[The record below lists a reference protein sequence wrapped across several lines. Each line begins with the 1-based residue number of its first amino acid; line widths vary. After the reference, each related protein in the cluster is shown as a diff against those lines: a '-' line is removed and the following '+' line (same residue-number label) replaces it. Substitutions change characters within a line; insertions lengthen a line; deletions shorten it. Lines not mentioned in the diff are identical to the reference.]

1 MPYVVPPK
9 AELILWDVVEEHF
22 EEAAFLFGQWER
34 ALYSPIFDLAGLG
47 KIEKRLEAHVD
58 GLIVSGTEAARRIL
72 DPGLTDGDDPDRAV
86 VSALALLFS
95 GGDEIAAR
103 VLETALHAEP
113 PLDRALARA
122 LVLASVESIDRNL
135 LNRIRS
141 VVLESQK
148 ALLLEILTGRGID
161 VGELLSEWSVSSD
174 PRLIGAVLDAGT
186 RFARRDLVAF
196 AEEHLRSPKP
206 VRAKALRAT
215 VALGSRAGWQLCREL
230 SQRPDTAGSE
240 ALSYLGLLGDLSDH
254 EILYAQVDNPARAE
268 RSLWALAFAGT
279 LRAGDVC
286 LAHLESDDE
295 RVAKAAAEAM
305 SWIGGFD
312 LDVRRFRAEPRE
324 PTEQEALPPLDEDDL
339 DANLAPDGLDDLPVP
354 NRASIAQWWKENRN
368 RLTPQGPNIL
378 GRAGSETAVVHALEA
393 GSMWRRHGLAF
404 KLEIRSEGRLHV
416 STDAFSSR
424 QLRQMAALSG
434 QIVGMEP

>member
-1 MPYVVPPK
+1 MPYLVSPK
-9 AELILWDVVEEHF
+9 TELILWDVVEEHF
-22 EEAAFLFGQWER
+22 EESAFLFGQWEN
-34 ALYSPIFDLAGLG
+34 ALYSPRFDLAGLG

-58 GLIVSGTEAARRIL
+58 GLIVSGAEGARRIL
-72 DPGLTDGDDPDRAV
+72 DPELSNGDDPDHAV

-95 GGDEIAAR
+95 GGDEIADR
-103 VLETALHAEP
+103 VLETALHAQT
-113 PLDRALARA
+113 PLDGALAHA
-122 LVLASVESIDRNL
+122 LVLASLESIDRNL

-141 VVLESQK
+141 VHLESEK

-161 VGELLSEWSVSSD
+161 VGELLCEWSDSSD
-174 PRLIGAVLDAGT
+174 PRLIGAVLNAT
-186 RFARRDLVAF
+186 ARFARRDLVAF

-215 VALGSRAGWQLCREL
+215 ISLGSRTGWQLCRAL
-230 SQRPDTAGSE
+230 SEQPDTAGSE
-240 ALSYLGLLGDLSDH
+240 ALSYLGLLGDSSDH
-254 EILYAQVDNPARAE
+254 EVLYAQVDNPAQVERAM
-268 RSLWALAFAGT
+268 WALAFAGT

-286 LAHLESDDE
+286 LTQLESDDE

-312 LDVRRFRAEPRE
+312 LDDRRFRADPRE
-324 PTEQEALPPLDEDDL
+324 PTEEEALPPLDEDDL
-339 DANLAPDGLDDLPVP
+339 DANLVPDGLDDLPVP
-354 NRASIAQWWKENRN
+354 NRAAIAQWWKENRN

-416 STDAFSSR
+416 STDAFSAR
-424 QLRQMAALSG
+424 QRRQMAALSG
-434 QIVGMEP
+434 QTLRMEP